1 MQDFSSVR
9 ELVEMAE
16 ASGRTL
22 AEVILEYQMGTY
34 GETREVLV
42 QRMRD
47 NLAVMRESVERGLNQ
62 PENSRSGL
70 VGGNAA
76 KVRNALQGGTLASGG
91 RLVSGGPFLRA
102 AMRAMAVNEVNAC
115 MGRIVAAPT
124 AGASGTLPGVLLTVA
139 EEVGANDDDLV
150 MALFTSAA
158 IGMVI
163 MENASISGAAGG
175 CQAETGSA
183 AAMAAAAGVQLAGG
197 TPRQSAHAAAIVLKN
212 MLGLVC
218 DPVAGLVEVPCV
230 KRNAAA
236 AAQAMLAIDL
246 ALAGV
251 ESVIPVDEIIV
262 AMGQIGRTMHESLR
276 ETAQGGLAAT
286 PTAKNIVRRLQ
297 TDLPE
302 FVQDF

>member
-1 MQDFSSVR
+1 MQDFNTVR
-9 ELVEMAE
+9 DLVEIAE
-16 ASGRTL
+16 SNGKTL
-22 AEVILEYQMGTY
+22 SEVILEYQMGTY
-34 GETREVLV
+34 GETRDVLV

-47 NLAVMRESVERGLNQ
+47 NLEVMRESVERGLNQ
-62 PENSRSGL
+62 EEQSRSGL
-70 VGGNAA
+70 VGGNAR
-76 KVRNALQGGTLASGG
+76 KVRAALEGGTLARGG

-124 AGASGTLPGVLLTVA
+124 AGGSGTLPGVLLTVA
-139 EEVGANDDDLV
+139 EEVGADDDDLV
-150 MALFTSAA
+150 MALFTAGA
-158 IGMVI
+158 IGMII

-218 DPVAGLVEVPCV
+218 DPVAGLVEIPCV

-236 AAQAMLAIDL
+236 TAQALLAIDL

-251 ESVIPVDEIIV
+251 ESVIPLDEVIV
-262 AMGQIGRTMHESLR
+262 AMGQIGRSMHESLR

-286 PTAKNIVRRLQ
+286 PTARAIERRLAMEMPNP
-297 TDLPE
+297 DG
-302 FVQDF
+302 F